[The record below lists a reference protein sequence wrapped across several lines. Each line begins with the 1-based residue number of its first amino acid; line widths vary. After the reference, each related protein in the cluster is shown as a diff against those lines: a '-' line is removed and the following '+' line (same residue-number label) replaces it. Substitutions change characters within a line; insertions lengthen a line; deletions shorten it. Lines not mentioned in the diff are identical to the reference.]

1 MQLLFFQLEQT
12 VALVQHMS
20 KKEKSLAWHTL
31 QGLVVDK
38 SLLSS
43 TDSVVSRDETP
54 VANQTTAVSA
64 NPTESRISEK
74 CVDNGSVSSL
84 GVDTKRST
92 TKVTHRPVTRSS
104 TRSPVVN
111 REKSV
116 EVTST
121 GQPRRKVIIVAKSLH
136 II

>member
-1 MQLLFFQLEQT
+1 
-12 VALVQHMS
+12 MS

-43 TDSVVSRDETP
+43 LDSVVSPDETP
-54 VANQTTAVSA
+54 VANQETAVSV

-74 CVDNGSVSSL
+74 CVDDGSVSSL
-84 GVDTKRST
+84 GGDAKRRT
-92 TKVTHRPVTRSS
+92 TKVTHRPVTTTTVTHRPVTRSS
-104 TRSPVVN
+104 ARSPVVK
-111 REKSV
+111 RDKSV
-116 EVTST
+116 EVTSIE
-121 GQPRRKVIIVAKSLH
+121 QSRRKVITIAKSLH